1 MRRKS
6 CCFLENVR
14 EVENG
19 QAGDFGERDERHGTV
34 EVRLNVV
41 RNGTETSRWKAI
53 GSRPHVK
60 STSSVR
66 VQDMRCEGDTK
77 RLSEE
82 AAPRVSSLQLVAERE
97 GEMRDERILGR
108 SRRPRFEFVRS
119 RRALGDG
126 DERLGTEFQ

>member
-1 MRRKS
+1 MRRES

-19 QAGDFGERDERHGTV
+19 QAGNFGERDERHGTV
-34 EVRLNVV
+34 EVRLDVV
-41 RNGTETSRWKAI
+41 RDATQSCRWKAI
-53 GSRPHVK
+53 GALPHVK

-66 VQDMRCEGDTK
+66 VEHMCCEGDTK

-97 GEMRDERILGR
+97 GEMRDERILGCT
-108 SRRPRFEFVRS
+108 RRPRFEFARS
-119 RRALGDG
+119 RGALGDG